1 MKKVTL
7 VTALLSSLAFVG
19 TAAHAYQTE
28 VNGNYNYLD
37 PDNGDGVSVFGA
49 SGTYYFNP
57 VQTRN
62 SPLAEAAFLD
72 RASSVTLGGLYGD
85 NDGTKQSSLGLSGEY
100 YVPNSDFYLGAGVAR
115 DETKVK
121 NFSDTKTTR
130 YNAEVGYLPAPGL
143 LVALGLQGYDTKDGG
158 DDVDPTLRAKYV
170 TQVGQHDVNLEARG
184 VFGNNDNKQ
193 YYVAGDYYIDKTLS
207 VGADYQKDKAPN
219 LDQWG
224 ITAKK
229 FFNQQVSV
237 DGRLGFGDD
246 YNTYSVGASYR
257 F

>member
-1 MKKVTL
+1 MKKL
-7 VTALLSSLAFVG
+7 AIASALLSTLAFVG
-19 TAAHAYQTE
+19 TAHAYQAE
-28 VNGNYNYLD
+28 VSGNYNYLD
-37 PDNGDGVSVFGA
+37 PDYGDGVSVFGA

-72 RASSVTLGGLYGD
+72 RASSVSVAGAYGD
-85 NDGTKQSSLGLSGEY
+85 NDGTKNSSIGVSGEY
-100 YVPNSDFYLGAGVAR
+100 YVPNSDFYLGAGIAR
-115 DETKVK
+115 DENKIK
-121 NFSDTKTTR
+121 NYSDNKTTR

-143 LVALGLQGYDTKDGG
+143 LVAVGLQGYDQEDGG

-184 VFGNNDNKQ
+184 VFGDDDNKQ
-193 YYVAGDYYIDKTLS
+193 YYLAGDYYIDKTLS
-207 VGADYQKDKAPN
+207 VGADYQKDKATD

-224 ITAKK
+224 VTAKK
-229 FFNQQVSV
+229 FLNEQVSV

-246 YNTYSVGASYR
+246 YNTYTVGASYR